1 MIPNIALLDFGC
13 ITLRKS
19 TGMSYAGNHGKHADM
34 RRRTTGKCGEEKL
47 RMMYRRNVIAT
58 GLQLGEGCIW
68 DQARNKVHFVDIEGF
83 TIYSCSLH
91 DGTIEEFN
99 MGDYVGCIALNDQG
113 DLIAA
118 VRNKII
124 RLNLSTGRQETVMQ
138 ISLPAYIRFNDGKLD
153 PSGNLW
159 VGTMAIDQT
168 DPKAHGAG
176 SLYCIK
182 EGRVIS
188 KYEGFTI
195 SNGLVWN
202 PSGDKF
208 YHIDTPTQKID
219 VYDVVEEGVLGN
231 KKTAVSIDEKEGAP
245 DGMCMDSRG
254 QLWVAMWGGGK
265 VHCYNPDTGAK
276 MKEVLVPDR
285 NVSCCIIGGA
295 DKNLLFVTTA
305 QNEHKNS
312 GKVYMFTRDPIQEE
326 WY

>member
-1 MIPNIALLDFGC
+1 M
-13 ITLRKS
+13 
-19 TGMSYAGNHGKHADM
+19 KH
-34 RRRTTGKCGEEKL
+34 RRD
-47 RMMYRRNVIAT
+47 VIAT

-83 TIYSCSLH
+83 TIYSYSLH
-91 DGTIEEFN
+91 DKTLEAFN

-124 RLNLSTGRQETVMQ
+124 RLNLSTGMQEPVMQ
-138 ISLPAYIRFNDGKLD
+138 ISLPAHIRFNDGKLD
-153 PSGNLW
+153 PYGNLW
-159 VGTMAIDQT
+159 VGTMAIDQNH
-168 DPKAHGAG
+168 PKAQGAG

-188 KYEGFTI
+188 KYDGFTI

-208 YHIDTPTQKID
+208 YHIDTPAQKID
-219 VYDVVEEGVLGN
+219 VYDVVEEGVLSN

-245 DGMCMDSRG
+245 DGMCMDGRG

-265 VHCYNPDTGAK
+265 VQCYDPGTGAK
-276 MKEVLVPDR
+276 IKEVQVPDQ
-285 NVSCCIIGGA
+285 NVSCCTIGGGNN
-295 DKNLLFVTTA
+295 NLLFVTTA
-305 QNEHKNS
+305 QDEHNNL
-312 GKVYMFTRDPIQEE
+312 GKLYMFTGDHMQEE

>member
-1 MIPNIALLDFGC
+1 M
-13 ITLRKS
+13 
-19 TGMSYAGNHGKHADM
+19 KH
-34 RRRTTGKCGEEKL
+34 RRD
-47 RMMYRRNVIAT
+47 VIAT

-83 TIYSCSLH
+83 TIYSYSLH
-91 DGTIEEFN
+91 DKTLEAFN

-124 RLNLSTGRQETVMQ
+124 RLNLSTGMQEPVMQ
-138 ISLPAYIRFNDGKLD
+138 ISLPAHIRFNDGKLD
-153 PSGNLW
+153 PYGNLW
-159 VGTMAIDQT
+159 VGTMAIDQNH
-168 DPKAHGAG
+168 PKAQGAG

-188 KYEGFTI
+188 KYDGFTI

-219 VYDVVEEGVLGN
+219 VYDVVEEGVLSN
-231 KKTAVSIDEKEGAP
+231 KKTAVFIDEKEGAP
-245 DGMCMDSRG
+245 DGMCMDGRG

-265 VHCYNPDTGAK
+265 VQCYDPGTGAK
-276 MKEVLVPDR
+276 IKEVQVPDL
-285 NVSCCIIGGA
+285 NVSCCIIGGGN
-295 DKNLLFVTTA
+295 KNLLFVTTA
-305 QNEHKNS
+305 QDEHNNL
-312 GKVYMFTRDPIQEE
+312 GKLYMFTGDHMQEE

>member
-1 MIPNIALLDFGC
+1 M
-13 ITLRKS
+13 
-19 TGMSYAGNHGKHADM
+19 KH
-34 RRRTTGKCGEEKL
+34 RRD
-47 RMMYRRNVIAT
+47 VIAT

-68 DQARNKVHFVDIEGF
+68 DQARSKVHFVDIEGF
-83 TIYSCSLH
+83 TIYSYSLH
-91 DGTIEEFN
+91 DKTLEAFN

-124 RLNLSTGRQETVMQ
+124 RLNLSTGMQEPVMQ
-138 ISLPAYIRFNDGKLD
+138 ISLPAHIRFNDGKLD
-153 PSGNLW
+153 PYGNLW
-159 VGTMAIDQT
+159 VGTMAIDQNH
-168 DPKAHGAG
+168 PKAQGAG

-188 KYEGFTI
+188 KYDGFTI

-219 VYDVVEEGVLGN
+219 VYDVVEEGVLSN
-231 KKTAVSIDEKEGAP
+231 KKTAVFIDEKEGAP
-245 DGMCMDSRG
+245 DGMCMDGRG

-265 VHCYNPDTGAK
+265 VQCYDPGTGAK
-276 MKEVLVPDR
+276 IKEVQVPDP
-285 NVSCCIIGGA
+285 NVSCCIIGGGN
-295 DKNLLFVTTA
+295 KNLLFVTTA
-305 QNEHKNS
+305 QDEHNNL
-312 GKVYMFTRDPIQEE
+312 GKLYMFTGDHMQEE

>member
-1 MIPNIALLDFGC
+1 M
-13 ITLRKS
+13 
-19 TGMSYAGNHGKHADM
+19 KH
-34 RRRTTGKCGEEKL
+34 RRD
-47 RMMYRRNVIAT
+47 VIAT

-83 TIYSCSLH
+83 TIYSYSLH
-91 DGTIEEFN
+91 DKTLEAFN

-124 RLNLSTGRQETVMQ
+124 RLNLSTGMQEPVMQ
-138 ISLPAYIRFNDGKLD
+138 ISLPAHIRFNDGKLD
-153 PSGNLW
+153 PYGNLW
-159 VGTMAIDQT
+159 VGTMAIDQNH
-168 DPKAHGAG
+168 PKAQGAG

-188 KYEGFTI
+188 KYDGFTI

-208 YHIDTPTQKID
+208 YHIDTPAQKID
-219 VYDVVEEGVLGN
+219 VYDVVEEGVLSN
-231 KKTAVSIDEKEGAP
+231 KKTAVFIDEKEGAP
-245 DGMCMDSRG
+245 DGMCMDGRG

-265 VHCYNPDTGAK
+265 VQCYDPGTGAK
-276 MKEVLVPDR
+276 IKEVQVPDP
-285 NVSCCIIGGA
+285 NVSCCIIGGGN
-295 DKNLLFVTTA
+295 KNLLFVTTA
-305 QNEHKNS
+305 QDEHNNL
-312 GKVYMFTRDPIQEE
+312 GKLYMFTGDHMQEE

>member
-1 MIPNIALLDFGC
+1 M
-13 ITLRKS
+13 
-19 TGMSYAGNHGKHADM
+19 KH
-34 RRRTTGKCGEEKL
+34 RRD
-47 RMMYRRNVIAT
+47 VIAT

-83 TIYSCSLH
+83 TIYSYSLH
-91 DGTIEEFN
+91 DKTLEAFN

-124 RLNLSTGRQETVMQ
+124 RLNLSTGMQEPVMQ
-138 ISLPAYIRFNDGKLD
+138 ISLPAHIRFNDGKLD
-153 PSGNLW
+153 PYGNLW
-159 VGTMAIDQT
+159 VGTMAIDQNH
-168 DPKAHGAG
+168 PKAQGAG

-188 KYEGFTI
+188 KYDGFTI

-208 YHIDTPTQKID
+208 YHIDTPAQKID
-219 VYDVVEEGVLGN
+219 VYDVVEEGVLSN
-231 KKTAVSIDEKEGAP
+231 KKTAVFIDEKEGAP
-245 DGMCMDSRG
+245 DGMCMDGRG

-265 VHCYNPDTGAK
+265 VQCYDPGTGAK
-276 MKEVLVPDR
+276 IKEVQVPDP
-285 NVSCCIIGGA
+285 NVSCCIIGGGNN
-295 DKNLLFVTTA
+295 NLLFVTTA
-305 QNEHKNS
+305 QDEHNNL
-312 GKVYMFTRDPIQEE
+312 GKLYMFTGDHMQEE

>member
-1 MIPNIALLDFGC
+1 
-13 ITLRKS
+13 
-19 TGMSYAGNHGKHADM
+19 MSYAGNHGKHADM

-91 DGTIEEFN
+91 DGTIEEFS

-188 KYEGFTI
+188 KYDGFTI

-276 MKEVLVPDR
+276 MKEVLVPDP

-305 QNEHKNS
+305 QNEHKKS
-312 GKVYMFTRDPIQEE
+312 GKVYMFTRHPIQEE

>member
-1 MIPNIALLDFGC
+1 
-13 ITLRKS
+13 
-19 TGMSYAGNHGKHADM
+19 
-34 RRRTTGKCGEEKL
+34 
-47 RMMYRRNVIAT
+47 MMYRRNVIAT

>member
-182 EGRVIS
+182 EGRVIF
-188 KYEGFTI
+188 KYDGFTI

-276 MKEVLVPDR
+276 MKEVLVPDQ